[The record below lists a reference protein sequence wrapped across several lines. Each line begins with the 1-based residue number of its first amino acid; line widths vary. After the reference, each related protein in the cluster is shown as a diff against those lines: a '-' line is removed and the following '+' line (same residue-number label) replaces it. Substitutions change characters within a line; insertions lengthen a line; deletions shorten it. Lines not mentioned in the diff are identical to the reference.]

1 MTVRDLNAE
10 RDLDRLIDRVC
21 DQIAAPE
28 ELAAL
33 GRLLV
38 EDPAVRDRYL
48 SSLELHAGLAW
59 HMSPGRQFSAEEL
72 LRYENGDSEF
82 AVQDWKR
89 AETGLSL
96 GEPALDVPPAPPRI
110 IIDPTATG
118 RYRDAGSPFVGGFVF
133 SYMVASIFMCLL
145 LLGFW
150 AYKLPSDRGSSI
162 ASSDNSRRSTTSG

>member
-1 MTVRDLNAE
+1 MNDQLPQFDELRQL
-10 RDLDRLIDRVC
+10 LIGLIDEEADR
-21 DQIAAPE
+21 DFAAKRH
-28 ELAAL
+28 
-33 GRLLV
+33 RL
-38 EDPAVRDRYL
+38 
-48 SSLELHAGLAW
+48 
-59 HMSPGRQFSAEEL
+59 MEL
-72 LRYENGDSEF
+72 LRDDPQARRFYLEYIMTDAMLRLELSAPLAGAGMESEF
-82 AVQDWKR
+82 DLAARRHFGNQEVDAAV
-89 AETGLSL
+89 LL
-96 GEPALDVPPAPPRI
+96 GEPALDAPPAPPRI